1 MLDDMSFPPIRHAL
15 SIHYYVE
22 LSETMLE
29 SDVKISHVTLFLSN
43 AVPLVL
49 GYTQDTFSLSNTP
62 HMTLWCNLRHELYQA
77 SHGG

>member
-1 MLDDMSFPPIRHAL
+1 MSFPPIRHAL

-49 GYTQDTFSLSNTP
+49 GYTQDTFSFFK
-62 HMTLWCNLRHELYQA
+62 
-77 SHGG
+77 